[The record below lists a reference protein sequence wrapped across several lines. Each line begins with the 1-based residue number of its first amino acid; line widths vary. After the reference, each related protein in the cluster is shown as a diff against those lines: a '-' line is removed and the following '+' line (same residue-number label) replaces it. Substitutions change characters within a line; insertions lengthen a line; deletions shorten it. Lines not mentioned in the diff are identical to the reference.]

1 MPVNA
6 IRIEPDSRTSTVSLP
21 DDSAALRSEL
31 RSSLGG
37 VPNPAV
43 YHRRS
48 LL

>member
-6 IRIEPDSRTSTVSLP
+6 IRIDPDGRASTVNVP